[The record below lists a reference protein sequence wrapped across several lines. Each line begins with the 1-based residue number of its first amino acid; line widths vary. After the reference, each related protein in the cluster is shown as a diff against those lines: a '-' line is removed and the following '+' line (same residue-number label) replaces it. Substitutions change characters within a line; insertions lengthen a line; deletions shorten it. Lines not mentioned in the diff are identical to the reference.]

1 MQAMLIADDLTGAC
15 DAGAQFAGRGP
26 VPVFVAPSSP
36 GSEWNIAVVDTE
48 TRSLPPDDASNRIR
62 AAVTQLG
69 GRLSGRLLF
78 KKIDSTLRG
87 PVTAELEALL
97 DASGRRAA
105 LVCPALP
112 GQHRTVVGGV
122 LLVNAAPVHESPIGK
137 DPSFSGS
144 TSNLVEIMGRG
155 AKRPV
160 RHMALDLVRGDH
172 DALARTLCDARDEIF
187 VADASTD
194 D

>member
-48 TRSLPPDDASNRIR
+48 SRSLSPDDASNRIR
-62 AAVTQLG
+62 AAVMQLA
-69 GRLSGRLLF
+69 GRLAGRLLF

-105 LVCPALP
+105 LICPAFP
-112 GQHRTVVGGV
+112 GQHRTVVDSV
-122 LLVNAAPVHESPIGK
+122 LFVNADPVHESPIGK
-137 DPSFSGS
+137 DPAFSAS
-144 TSNLVEIMGRG
+144 TSNLVEIIGRR

-160 RHMALDLVRGDH
+160 RRVTLDVVRGDPGG
-172 DALARTLCDARDEIF
+172 LARALCEARDEIF
-187 VADASTD
+187 V
-194 D
+194 